1 MNAPLFFIL
10 TWIFVFFHVSV
21 CLQKD
26 TPDLYLDNTVFVAFA
41 GEYLSIGCTIMK
53 SKNQSVDWMTCFDP
67 FKKLIYRRD
76 IPAVYITGE
85 IRLTV
90 KLRNVTISGEYV
102 CEYHNTKV
110 FWFLQVRNHGYKEPR
125 MLGNTEIIPVAVIT
139 AMLLVF
145 SVAGSVYV
153 FRGNWK
159 EQITK
164 CGKTGGKQKQIGEER
179 KTSETEED
187 TEIITAPSAS
197 FYCSLQ
203 PRPRSIYDSL
213 EHLGAEEQDQR
224 KTKPDKTEPPNM
236 IQPTIQLKDED
247 VFESVYENY

>member
-21 CLQKD
+21 CLEKD

-41 GEYLSIGCTIMK
+41 
-53 SKNQSVDWMTCFDP
+53 VDIT
-67 FKKLIYRRD
+67 RE
-76 IPAVYITGE
+76 IP
-85 IRLTV
+85 LTV
-90 KLRNVTISGEYV
+90 KLKNVTISGEYV
-102 CEYHNTKV
+102 CQYHNTKV

-125 MLGNTEIIPVAVIT
+125 IFDNTELIPVAVIT
-139 AMLLVF
+139 ATLLVF

-164 CGKTGGKQKQIGEER
+164 CGKTGGKQNQIGEER

-203 PRPRSIYDSL
+203 VRPRSIYDSL
-213 EHLGAEEQDQR
+213 EHLSADKEQDQR
-224 KTKPDKTEPPNM
+224 ETKPDKTEPPNM
-236 IQPTIQLKDED
+236 VQQTIQLKDED
-247 VFESVYENY
+247 VFESVYENL